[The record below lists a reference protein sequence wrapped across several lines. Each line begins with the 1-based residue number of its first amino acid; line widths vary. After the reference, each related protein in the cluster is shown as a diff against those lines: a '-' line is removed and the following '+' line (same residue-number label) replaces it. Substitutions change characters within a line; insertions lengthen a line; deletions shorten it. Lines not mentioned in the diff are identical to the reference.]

1 MRRGGICVIYIT
13 NGANGIEF
21 DEKRRIRQISLN
33 SKVNIRFIR
42 YHSFHSHR
50 GKMGF
55 VLGVDIG
62 SASSKGIILDDHLDD
77 RGPLGSFECP
87 SGGDFKLT
95 AERIRNELL
104 SQAGISAGDIFRTVA
119 TGFGSKSVTFT
130 DEVKPDIVCHAKGVS
145 SLLPSV
151 RTAIDV
157 GDLYTKVFRMD
168 GQGSVHN
175 FLLSGKCAGGSG
187 RILQVIAKVLQVKVE
202 EIGELSLKSKKRVE
216 FNTGCAVFAESEA
229 ISRLSQE
236 VTKEDLLAGIHRAL
250 AAQIDSLAERMG
262 VEQDVAM
269 VGGGARDV
277 GLVQALK
284 EIRGQDILVPPR
296 PHLTAALGAAIIAI
310 ERLGKYDSLAL

>member
-1 MRRGGICVIYIT
+1 MT
-13 NGANGIEF
+13 
-21 DEKRRIRQISLN
+21 
-33 SKVNIRFIR
+33 
-42 YHSFHSHR
+42 
-50 GKMGF
+50 F
-55 VLGVDIG
+55 VLGIDIG
-62 SASSKGIILDDHLDD
+62 SASSKGIIIGDHLDD
-77 RGPLGSFECP
+77 RRPLGSFECP

-95 AERIRNELL
+95 AERIRKKLL
-104 SQAGISAGDIFRTVA
+104 SQTGISASDISRTVA
-119 TGFGSKSVTFT
+119 TGFGSKLVTFA
-130 DEVKPDIVCHAKGVS
+130 DEFRPDIVCLGKGVS

-151 RTAIDV
+151 RTVIDV
-157 GDLYTKVFRMD
+157 GDLYTKVLRMD

-250 AAQIDSLAERMG
+250 AAQINSLAERMG
-262 VEQDVAM
+262 VEKDVAM
-269 VGGGARDV
+269 VGGCARDV

-284 EIRGQDILVPPR
+284 EVRGHDILVPADPQM
-296 PHLTAALGAAIIAI
+296 TGALGAAIIAMESLGHKI
-310 ERLGKYDSLAL
+310 EM